1 MAKPVEELYI
11 AITADTEEAISGIQ
25 KVDNELNK
33 TEQQS
38 KKTADGFNATKD
50 AAQTL
55 SNSGLRILKNA
66 ATGLLVT
73 LSGLAVGFFSL
84 ATAVREFNEY
94 ISEANKLE
102 LLKFKTGIDTSELD
116 AWGKA
121 AEAAGGSAEALYQS
135 LSSFYAKT
143 GRDASQFFQLGE
155 KIEGMSEGQ
164 KRRFLMA
171 QGVSLDAVP
180 LFMRP
185 REQQKA
191 LVNRY
196 REGAMTDEDVRNAR
210 EYKMVAYDLREM
222 LKDTGTEIA
231 RVVLPMVKSLTE
243 TVRDLVSWIKEN
255 ARFIGA
261 TFVTL
266 LIIKLAPALMAVA
279 SAAFTA
285 TGAFGFLILKLGA
298 SAFAMNGTFIPALKA
313 CIPVL
318 GYLGKAISLNFLP
331 LTAIVAAIA
340 AVALTLEDLY
350 VFAKGGGSLF
360 GQMFADDPEM
370 LEDMRDA
377 INSVLESISELWQT
391 LKDSGIIS
399 GVFKTLAMGVA
410 LLAKVLTWVVGKFA
424 QLIELVGALPTNIFN
439 LFRPIGQLFGWLAE
453 KWESLK
459 SIVTSIGSF
468 LPHGVIDF
476 FTPSKEKNAENVSS
490 EQARYSNKSSTVNTN
505 ANLSVTN
512 NFGTTPNNPKETS
525 RVVNN
530 GVAKAMGGFGN
541 MVAQSASG
549 VNV

>member
-25 KVDNELNK
+25 KVDDELNK

-38 KKTADGFNATKD
+38 KKTAEGFDSVKD
-50 AAQTL
+50 AAAKLT
-55 SNSGLRILKNA
+55 SGGMNVLKSA

-73 LSGLAVGFFSL
+73 VSGLISGFFSL
-84 ATAVREFNEY
+84 ATAVRSFNGY
-94 ISEANKLE
+94 IDEANQFE
-102 LLKFKTGIDTSELD
+102 LLKFKTGIGVSELD

-164 KRRFLMA
+164 KRRFLRA

-191 LVNRY
+191 LINRY
-196 REGAMTDEDVRNAR
+196 RESPMTEEDVRNAR
-210 EYKMVAYDLREM
+210 EFKMATLDFRESLR
-222 LKDTGTEIA
+222 DAGNDIA
-231 RVVLPMVKSLTE
+231 RAILPAVKALAVASKG
-243 TVRDLVSWIKEN
+243 LVEWIKEN
-255 ARFIGA
+255 AQFIKS
-261 TFVTL
+261 VLITL
-266 LIIKLAPALMAVA
+266 LVVKLIPVLLAVVSAL
-279 SAAFTA
+279 TA
-285 TGAFGFLILKLGA
+285 TTVGIGFLTSKFLV
-298 SAFAMNGTFIPALKA
+298 SAIAMNGTFIPALKA
-313 CIPVL
+313 CIPL
-318 GYLGKAISLNFLP
+318 LSYLGKSLLP
-331 LTAIVAAIA
+331 ITAVIAGLVAL
-340 AVALTLEDLY
+340 ALTLEDLY
-350 VFAKGGGSLF
+350 VFAKGGDSLF
-360 GQMFADDPEM
+360 GSMFADDPEM

-410 LLAKVLTWVVGKFA
+410 LLAKVLTWIVGKFA

-459 SIVTSIGSF
+459 SIVSSIGSF
-468 LPHGVIDF
+468 LPQGIIDF
-476 FTPSKEKNAENVSS
+476 FTPSKEKNAESVSS

-525 RVVNN
+525 RVVNG